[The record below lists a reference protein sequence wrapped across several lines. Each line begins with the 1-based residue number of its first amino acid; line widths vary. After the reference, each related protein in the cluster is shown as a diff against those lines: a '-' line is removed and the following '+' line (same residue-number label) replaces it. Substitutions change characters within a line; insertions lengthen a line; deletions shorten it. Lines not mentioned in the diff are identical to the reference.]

1 MKSFKDLQSQLQTLL
16 PMPSDLPVVYL
27 LGDTGAGKTCFVRQL
42 LGTTDQS
49 FPHVRRFRTTV
60 APTEFI
66 ITNEPELK
74 AAFVFK
80 SQEDIFSTST
90 RDQSPQPLR
99 RPRSGDGSNLQW
111 FPRMHRSW

>member
-1 MKSFKDLQSQLQTLL
+1 MKSFNDLQAQLQKLL
-16 PMPSDLPVVYL
+16 PLPGDLPVVYL

-74 AAFVFK
+74 AAFLFK
-80 SQEDIFSTST
+80 SQEDIS
-90 RDQSPQPLR
+90 QSVLETVEKAVMDGVAAGNADGGPQT
-99 RPRSGDGSNLQW
+99 
-111 FPRMHRSW
+111 